1 MESLLPHFEAPMWLD
16 DLLRHLGG
24 SAEIGYA
31 WTLPTFYTKQGGG
44 MIVTVTR
51 TQKSADGIF
60 GNMAIDIDP
69 FKCVTLENLQLSI
82 PAGTYPV
89 WYRWSNDFQ
98 QIMPHIIV
106 PGRTAVMLHWANWPK
121 QLLGCIALG
130 DEEDFKDDAIDESKD
145 AWIKFAQAITDQPT
159 LTLKIIE
166 DYA

>member
-1 MESLLPHFEAPMWLD
+1 
-16 DLLRHLGG
+16 
-24 SAEIGYA
+24 
-31 WTLPTFYTKQGGG
+31 

-51 TQKSADGIF
+51 THKSTDGIF
-60 GNMAIDIDP
+60 GNLAIDIDP
-69 FKCVTLENLQLSI
+69 FKCVTLENLQLEI

-106 PGRTAVMLHWANWPK
+106 PERTAVMLHWANWPK

-145 AWIKFAQAITDQPT
+145 AWIKFVQAITDQPS
-159 LTLKIIE
+159 LTLKVVE
-166 DYA
+166 DYGPAVTV

>member
-1 MESLLPHFEAPMWLD
+1 M
-16 DLLRHLGG
+16 
-24 SAEIGYA
+24 IG
-31 WTLPTFYTKQGGG
+31 TL
-44 MIVTVTR
+44 TR
-51 TQKSADGIF
+51 THKSTDGIF

-69 FKCVTLENLQLSI
+69 FKCVTLENLQLEI

-130 DEEDFKDDAIDESKD
+130 DEEDFKDDAINESKD

>member
-1 MESLLPHFEAPMWLD
+1 
-16 DLLRHLGG
+16 
-24 SAEIGYA
+24 
-31 WTLPTFYTKQGGG
+31 

-51 TQKSADGIF
+51 TQKSTDGIF
-60 GNMAIDIDP
+60 GNLAIDIDP
-69 FKCVTLENLQLSI
+69 FKCVTLENLQLEI

-106 PGRTAVMLHWANWPK
+106 PERTAVMLHWANWPK